1 MGIGFAIP
9 VDTLKYEVD
18 TLIRD
23 GKISRPIIGV
33 TYVDSTQARFL
44 GINKGIL
51 ILNVPDGSPASKAG
65 LKGTKRSPDGNI
77 VLGDI
82 IVAIDNDAVKN
93 EADLFKAIEKHNIN
107 DEVTVKVIRMANL
120 DELAKQPV
128 VEDEDSDERVNLSD
142 RVVERNKANSVDV
155 KVRLSAREISYST

>member
-18 TLIRD
+18 TLIRE

-33 TYVDSTQARFL
+33 TYVDSSQARFL
-44 GINKGIL
+44 GVNRGIL

-65 LKGTKRSPDGNI
+65 LRGTTRASDGNI

-82 IVAIDNDAVKN
+82 IVAIDNDPVKN
-93 EADLFKAIEKHNIN
+93 EADLFKAIEKHEIN

-120 DELAKQPV
+120 DELAKQSAS
-128 VEDEDSDERVNLSD
+128 DDDSDEQVNFSD
-142 RVVERNKANSVDV
+142 RTVQRSKDSTVDIKV
-155 KVRLSAREISYST
+155 KLSAREISYST